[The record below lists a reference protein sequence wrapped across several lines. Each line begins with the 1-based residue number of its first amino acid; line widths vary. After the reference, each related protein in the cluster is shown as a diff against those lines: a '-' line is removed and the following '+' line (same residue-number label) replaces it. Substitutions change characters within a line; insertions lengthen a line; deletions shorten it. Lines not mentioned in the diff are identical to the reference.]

1 MKDSV
6 LKVTNT
12 INMWLS
18 MSSGMLGG
26 ADMKKK
32 LVVALDRF
40 TARWS
45 AD

>member
-1 MKDSV
+1 M

-18 MSSGMLGG
+18 MSFGMLGG

-32 LVVALDRF
+32 PVVAPDRF